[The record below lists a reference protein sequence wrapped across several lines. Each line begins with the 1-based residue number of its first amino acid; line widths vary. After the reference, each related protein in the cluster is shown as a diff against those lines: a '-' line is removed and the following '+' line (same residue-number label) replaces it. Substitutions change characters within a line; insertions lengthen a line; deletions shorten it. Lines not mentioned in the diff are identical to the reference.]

1 MFVKTSAYLARIDVS
16 DHVVDSVPIKVNDVH
31 LALPVLLH
39 VVCEHGV
46 KDCGSRCEDILVA
59 TELPTLTGHYAVRK
73 LALKKT
79 N

>member
-1 MFVKTSAYLARIDVS
+1 MLLYGSIYLARINVS
-16 DHVVDSVPIKVNDVH
+16 DHVVHCVAVQVDDVH

-59 TELPTLTGHYAVRK
+59 TELPTLTGHYAVGK